1 MSTPMIRIHDVENDT
16 VIDREMTTEEIA
28 ALNQSAEALAS
39 LEAQAQAKATARL
52 AVLEKLG
59 LTAEE
64 LAALL

>member
-1 MSTPMIRIHDVENDT
+1 MIRIHDVENDT
-16 VIDREMTTEEIA
+16 IIDREMTDDEIA
-28 ALNQSAEALAS
+28 AMELANQSLKALEDSNA
-39 LEAQAQAKATARL
+39 AKAAAKA